1 MGVGLYGERRLPCT
15 NIGTFSYFSQG
26 VDNGSWVILQ
36 NCHLAQSWMPTLES
50 LVESLDPDRTDTAF
64 RLWLTCLPPP
74 AANSAIHGNT
84 SGNGSGNGNGN
95 LGGHPP
101 CLPVSILQN
110 SVKMTC
116 EAPVGVRA
124 NMMFTL
130 GSYSDSGKGSTSY
143 EMASG
148 HHPDQVRPRLLMPSP
163 SSPHVL

>member
-1 MGVGLYGERRLPCT
+1 MVKDVFLVLT
-15 NIGTFSYFSQG
+15 KAHHSLTSHQG

-74 AANSAIHGNT
+74 AANSAIHGNA
-84 SGNGSGNGNGN
+84 SGNGNGN
-95 LGGHPP
+95 LGGQPP

-143 EMASG
+143 EVASG